1 MSKTETAT
9 TDPVEHNALTRI
21 SELRSEI
28 DDYDTE
34 LAALADKPHL
44 DDTEE
49 LRWDE
54 LLTLRGEV
62 GPELEKLEQR
72 AEMKEQLKKRK
83 HRELAGVP
91 EFIKPAEDMLTRPG
105 GIGALSHSEA
115 RSGALRLLESRDTQ
129 RMLKPHQI
137 DAIEAQVGAF
147 DRIAKRVLIT
157 ENDEYRSMFQKR
169 LLDANAGL
177 TTAEN
182 NALMRWQ
189 EFRAQ
194 SETSASGGYA
204 IPVFIDPSLILTNQ
218 ESYNPFLDLARQE
231 DINTSAWK
239 GVSSAGVS
247 WSFDS
252 EAAEVSD
259 DSLTSIAQPSVT
271 IFTARGFIPFSIEIS
286 EDWPG
291 FQNEMAR
298 VLMAGYDELLVDK
311 FSRGSGSGEPKGILT
326 ALAASSP
333 TVIVTSLTDGAFGQ
347 EDVYATWSALPQKY
361 QRNAAWMMNVDV
373 MGKIRQFGA
382 SNVYHAYTVS
392 LPAGSVEQLFARPV
406 YQSPYFPVFSS
417 TTGASNRLVVGD
429 WNNFLVARRTGINV
443 ELVPQLFAT
452 ANNLPSGQR
461 GWFAYARIGSNSIND
476 AAFRLQANT

>member
-1 MSKTETAT
+1 MTNETN
-9 TDPVEHNALTRI
+9 DPVERNALTRI
-21 SELRSEI
+21 SELRAEI
-28 DDYDTE
+28 DDLDLE
-34 LAALADKPHL
+34 LTALGDRPHL
-44 DDTEE
+44 DEAEE

-54 LLTLRGEV
+54 LKANRDV
-62 GPELEKLEQR
+62 VAPELAKLEAR
-72 AEMKEQLKKRK
+72 AAYKEELKNKK

-91 EFIKPAEDMLTRPG
+91 EFIKPAEDLLNRAG
-105 GIGALSHSEA
+105 GMDAINHSEA
-115 RSGALRLLESRDTQ
+115 RSGALRLLEDRDVQ
-129 RMLKPHQI
+129 RSLAPHQL
-137 DAIEAQVGAF
+137 DAIEAQIGAE
-147 DRIAKRVLIT
+147 DRIAKRILVT
-157 ENDEYRSMFQKR
+157 ENDDYRSMFQKR
-169 LLDANAGL
+169 LLNANAGL
-177 TTAEN
+177 STAEN
-182 NALMRWQ
+182 NALMRWE

-194 SETSASGGYA
+194 SETVGSGGYA

-218 ESYNPFLDLARQE
+218 ETYNPFLTLARQE
-231 DINTSAWK
+231 DINTNAWK

-247 WSFDS
+247 WSFDQ

-259 DSLTSIAQPSVT
+259 DSLTSIVQPTVS

-298 VLMAGYDELLVDK
+298 VLMAGYDELLVSK
-311 FSRGSGSGEPKGILT
+311 FSTGSGTNEPMGILT
-326 ALAASSP
+326 ALGTASP
-333 TVIVTSLTDGAFGQ
+333 TVLVTSTTDGAFGQ

-361 QRNAAWMMNVDV
+361 QRNASWMMNVDIMNKV
-373 MGKIRQFGA
+373 RQFGS

-406 YQSPYFPVFSS
+406 YQNPYFPVFSS

-429 WNNFLVARRTGINV
+429 WNNYLVARRTGINV

-461 GWFAYARIGSNSIND
+461 GWFAYARIGGGVINST
-476 AAFRLQANT
+476 AFRLQANT

>member
-1 MSKTETAT
+1 MADTT

-21 SELRSEI
+21 GQLRSEI
-28 DDYDTE
+28 DEYDNE

-44 DDTEE
+44 DETEE
-49 LRWDE
+49 LRWEE
-54 LLTLRGEV
+54 LVTLRDTVE
-62 GPELEKLEQR
+62 PELQKLEQR
-72 AEMKEQLKKRK
+72 AEMKENLKKRK

-91 EFIKPAEDMLTRPG
+91 EFIKPAEDLLTRAG
-105 GIGALSHSEA
+105 GIGALSHTEA
-115 RSGALRLLESRDTQ
+115 RSGALRLLEDRTVQ
-129 RMLKPHQI
+129 RSLKPHQL
-137 DAIEAQVGAF
+137 DAIEAQIGAE
-147 DRIAKRVLIT
+147 DRVAKRVLIT
-157 ENDEYRSMFQKR
+157 ENDDYRSMFQKR

-177 TTAEN
+177 TNSEN

-194 SETSASGGYA
+194 SESSGSGGYA

-218 ESYNPFLDLARQE
+218 ETMNPFLTLCRQE
-231 DINTSAWK
+231 DINTNAWK
-239 GVSSAGVS
+239 GVSSAGVT

-252 EAAEVSD
+252 EAQEVSD

-271 IFTARGFIPFSIEIS
+271 VFTARGFIPFSIEIS

-291 FQNEMAR
+291 FQSEMAR
-298 VLMAGYDELLVDK
+298 VLMSGYDELLVSK
-311 FSRGSGSGEPKGILT
+311 FSTGNGTSEPRGILT
-326 ALAASSP
+326 ALATASP
-333 TVIVTSLTDGAFGQ
+333 TVLVTSATDGAFGQ

-373 MGKIRQFGA
+373 MNKVRQFGA
-382 SNVYHAYTVS
+382 ANVYHAYTVS

-406 YQSPYFPVFSS
+406 YQNPYFPVFSS
-417 TTGASNRLVVGD
+417 TTGSSNRLVVGD
-429 WNNFLVARRTGINV
+429 WDNYLIARRTGINV

-452 ANNLPSGQR
+452 NANLPSGQR
-461 GWFAYARIGSNSIND
+461 GWFAYARIGGNSIND